1 MNKEISDYLN
11 QKQKNKLVPFQLYTN
26 IQLKEKETAIQPSDK
41 SIMQK
46 FTKEKETYF
55 NLARENLRL
64 QLEIDMEKKIAE
76 NLQKNEAL
84 IIAAFKVIKNEID
97 TNTDLSRLDKN
108 LEIMKEQFSNMQR
121 ELEDYL

>member
-55 NLARENLRL
+55 NLARDNLRL

-97 TNTDLSRLDKN
+97 ANTDLSRLDKN
-108 LEIMKEQFSNMQR
+108 LEIMKEQFSNMQK